1 MISCFFVI
9 FVHDYNR
16 QATCADNE
24 PACYYNIFL
33 NSQSMNKIAIIAG
46 AGPAGL
52 TAAYELLRRS
62 KGSIRPTV
70 YEQSDQI
77 GGISKTVNH
86 NGNRIDIGGHR
97 FFSKNEEIMQWWRDI
112 APMQGAPAH
121 DDILLNRNRA
131 LAENGPDPEAEDRV
145 MLTRDRVS
153 RIFYLRK
160 FFDYPISLKWRTF
173 ANIGL
178 GRTIKAGCGY
188 LKACM
193 HKRKED
199 SLENFYI
206 NRFGKPLYSMFFE
219 DYTEKV
225 WGLHPSK
232 LGADWGSQRVKG
244 LSLSGILKEVLT
256 RPFRSDKSKV
266 ETSLIEEFIY
276 PKYGP
281 GQLWECVAADI
292 DTLAGENA
300 VITGQQVTAIN
311 IGSDRR
317 VKSVEITDS
326 TGNKS
331 TKPCDYFISSMPI
344 AELLPAIKGIEIPD
358 EVMDTATTLPY
369 RDFIT
374 VGLLL
379 DKLQIVNE
387 TKLRTYADRVP
398 DTWIYIQERDV
409 KIGRLQVFNNWSPYM
424 VKDFENTVW
433 IGLEYFCS
441 EGDELWEMPQ
451 DKFIQMAIDELEHI
465 GIIKADGVLDAVQIK
480 VKKAYPAYYGSYYNL
495 DKVRRFLDSIPNLY
509 CVGRNGQHRYNN
521 MDHSMLTAMA
531 AANNIISDTTA
542 KDNIWAVNTE
552 GEYHE
557 SKK

>member
-1 MISCFFVI
+1 
-9 FVHDYNR
+9 
-16 QATCADNE
+16 
-24 PACYYNIFL
+24 
-33 NSQSMNKIAIIAG
+33 MNKIAIIAG

-52 TAAYELLRRS
+52 TAAYELLKRS
-62 KGSIRPTV
+62 GDHVRPIV
-70 YEQSDQI
+70 YEQSEQI
-77 GGISKTVNH
+77 GGISQTVNH

-97 FFSKNEEIMQWWRDI
+97 FFSKNEDIMKWWRNI
-112 APMQGAPAH
+112 TPMQGAPAI
-121 DDILLNRNRA
+121 DDRLLGKERA
-131 LAENGPDPEAEDRV
+131 LADGGPDPDTDDRV

-173 ANIGL
+173 ANMGL

-188 LKACM
+188 IRASM

-225 WGLHPSK
+225 WGIHPSR

-244 LSLSGILKEVLT
+244 LSLSGIIKEVIS

-292 DTLAGENA
+292 DNLAGQKS
-300 VITGQQVTAIN
+300 VITGRQVTAVN
-311 IGSDRR
+311 IGPDRK
-317 VKSVEITDS
+317 VVSVDITDS
-326 TGNKS
+326 DGNVTTS
-331 TKPCDYFISSMPI
+331 PCDYFISSMPL
-344 AELLPAIKGIEIPD
+344 AELVPALRGIDVPSDIM
-358 EVMDTATTLPY
+358 EVATTLPY

-379 DKLQIVNE
+379 DRLQIVNE
-387 TKLRTYADRVP
+387 TKLRTYAGRVP

-409 KIGRLQVFNNWSPYM
+409 KIGRLQIFNNWSPYM
-424 VKDFENTVW
+424 VKDYENTVW

-441 EGDELWEMPQ
+441 EGDDLWQMP
-451 DKFIQMAIDELEHI
+451 DKEFIDMAIGELEHI
-465 GIIKADGVLDAVQIK
+465 GIINAAGVKDAVRIK
-480 VKKAYPAYYGSYYNL
+480 VKKAYPAYYGSYYQLN
-495 DKVRRFLDSIPNLY
+495 KVREFLDSIPNLY
-509 CVGRNGQHRYNN
+509 CIGRNGQHRYNN
-521 MDHSMLTAMA
+521 MDHSMLTAMETVG
-531 AANNIISDTTA
+531 NIINGTDS
-542 KDNIWAVNTE
+542 KENIWKVNTE
-552 GEYHE
+552 GNYHE
-557 SKK
+557 SK